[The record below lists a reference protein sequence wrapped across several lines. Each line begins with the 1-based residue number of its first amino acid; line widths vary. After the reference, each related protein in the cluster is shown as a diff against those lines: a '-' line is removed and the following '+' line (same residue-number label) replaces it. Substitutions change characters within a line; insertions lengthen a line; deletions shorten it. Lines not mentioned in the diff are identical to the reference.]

1 VPIRGII
8 FDFGGVIHNMRWD
21 VARRLEE
28 EHQLERSTLLRACY
42 DSEEWKDIE
51 LGRGDREAWQ
61 SKIQARLDEAAGR
74 PMPPLHVEWRESWHI
89 IDENLALVRA
99 LRPPYRLAVLSNAD
113 ITLEDRMR
121 DGLNI
126 HHLFDTVVCS
136 AVVGMAKPDRA
147 VYGLAA
153 ERLGLPPDECVFIDD
168 FEHNVKAAQEVGML
182 GVHFRVHKGD
192 DLAAQLKE
200 LGVRP
205 AAPA

>member
-1 VPIRGII
+1 MPIRGII

-21 VARRLEE
+21 VMRQLEAEHRLE
-28 EHQLERSTLLRACY
+28 RDTLLRACY
-42 DSEEWKDIE
+42 DSEEWREIE
-51 LGRGDREAWQ
+51 LGRGDIEAWRAATQ
-61 SKIQARLDEAAGR
+61 VRLDEAAGR
-74 PMPPLHVEWRESWHI
+74 PMPPLHVQWRDSWHI
-89 IDENLALVRA
+89 IDANLALVRA

-136 AVVGMAKPDRA
+136 AVVGMAKPDHA
-147 VYGLAA
+147 VYRLAA
-153 ERLGLPPDECVFIDD
+153 ERLGLPPEECLFIDD
-168 FEHNVKAAQEVGML
+168 FDHNVKAAQEVGMI

-192 DLAAQLKE
+192 DLAVQLDE

-205 AAPA
+205 APPV